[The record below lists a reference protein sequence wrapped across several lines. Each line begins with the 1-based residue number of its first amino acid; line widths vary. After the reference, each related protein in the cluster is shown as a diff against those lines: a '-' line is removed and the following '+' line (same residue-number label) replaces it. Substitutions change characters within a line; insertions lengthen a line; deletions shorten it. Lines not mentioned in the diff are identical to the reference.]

1 MVLRQCCLTAV
12 MVAVMALGIAGC
24 SSGGQLGDRTPEGGD
39 LTPEMGDPAPDLKVA
54 TWVKGGPV
62 ELAEGK
68 GKTIYVVEFWATWC
82 PPCRESIPHLTELQK
97 KFKDKGVVFVGV
109 SSEDV
114 DTVRE
119 FVKKM
124 GSKMEYAVAVDDK
137 GETTKRYL
145 EAWGIEGIPH
155 AFVVDKEGRI
165 AWQGHPMSGLGEVL
179 DAMLKGEYDIQTAQL
194 GEKAFELAGQY
205 YEKATSELS
214 ADEKKDL
221 AALGG
226 QVVELAQGVK
236 NAGLLNEFA
245 WMILKDE
252 DVVERDFGLAL
263 TAAKAAYDLTEGKDV
278 AVVDTYAWA
287 LFENGKVNEAIE
299 MEKSALALSEDE
311 EERAELLATLE
322 VFEKAAEGA
331 EGSGA
336 G

>member
-1 MVLRQCCLTAV
+1 MQ
-12 MVAVMALGIAGC
+12 
-24 SSGGQLGDRTPEGGD
+24 
-39 LTPEMGDPAPDLKVA
+39 EMGGPAPELKVA

-82 PPCRESIPHLTELQK
+82 GPCRQTIPHLTELQK
-97 KFKDKGVVFVGV
+97 KLKDKGVVFVGV
-109 SSEDV
+109 SNEDA

-124 GSKMEYAVAVDDK
+124 DSEMEYAVAVDDK
-137 GETTKRYL
+137 GETTRRYM
-145 EAWGIEGIPH
+145 EAWGVRGIPH
-155 AFVVDKEGRI
+155 AFVVDREGRI
-165 AWQGHPMSGLGEVL
+165 VWHGHPMSGLGEVL
-179 DAMLKGEYDIQTAQL
+179 DAMVKGEYDVQTAQL
-194 GEKAFELAGQY
+194 GAEAFELADQY
-205 YEKATSELS
+205 HKQATSELS
-214 ADEKKDL
+214 DDERAEL

-226 QVVELAQGVK
+226 RVMELAQGAKSVE
-236 NAGLLNEFA
+236 LLNNFA
-245 WMILKDE
+245 WMILKEE

-278 AVVDTYAWA
+278 AVADTYAWA
-287 LFENGKVNEAIE
+287 LFENGKVSEAIE
-299 MEKSALALSEDE
+299 MEKSALALSKDE
-311 EERAELLATLE
+311 EERAYLQKALE